1 MSNELAT
8 IGDKLTWAGELA
20 KSGMLPQQ
28 YRGNPANLLWAIE
41 MGQSLGLTPMQA
53 VTGIHVIEGKPTASA
68 GLIGSL
74 VRGAGHRLRVHGN
87 DQHAVAQIWRRDD
100 PEFCFESVWTL
111 DRARTAGLLGKGV
124 WKTYPAAM
132 LQARAI
138 TEVARQ
144 ACPEALS
151 GVQYTAE
158 ELGDDS
164 GRVSQA
170 VVVQSAPP
178 ESRVAQRIAALATPP
193 PAQAPQ
199 EALPAPAPVAEPAP
213 VLEAPAPPAVGWVND
228 EDRKAFM
235 AELGRGGCDYN
246 NMARWAVTLGRPRP
260 SAMTWAQRNA
270 LLEYLQT
277 EAGMARYRAW
287 LVKPEP
293 APSSESD
300 DVGFHGEASPPQE
313 VL

>member
-8 IGDKLTWAGELA
+8 IGDKLAWAGELA
-20 KSGMLPQQ
+20 KSGMLPAQ

-87 DQHAVAQIWRRDD
+87 DQQAVAQIWRRDD

-158 ELGDDS
+158 ELGDDD
-164 GRVSQA
+164 RRLSQA

-199 EALPAPAPVAEPAP
+199 EALPAPAPV
-213 VLEAPAPPAVGWVND
+213 VEALAPPAVGWVSD
-228 EDRKAFM
+228 ADRKEFM
-235 AELGRGGCDYN
+235 AELGRGGIDYN
-246 NMARWAVTLGRPRP
+246 NVARWAVSLGRARP
-260 SAMTWAQRNA
+260 SAMTWAQRNQ
-270 LLEYLQT
+270 LVEYLHT
-277 EAGMARYRAW
+277 DAGMSRYRAF
-287 LVKPEP
+287 LTSEQQSADHSYPTGDADAGFFTEP
-293 APSSESD
+293 PA
-300 DVGFHGEASPPQE
+300 AQE
-313 VL
+313 VP